1 MNIRIISAGA
11 GSGKTYRLTQE
22 MVNLLEGKSGEK
34 VRASGIIATTFTKK
48 AASELQERV
57 RVKLLESGLSEE
69 ADDLANAMIGT
80 VHSLG
85 TKLLKRFAFEAGVSP
100 EVDII
105 ADEDVQVMFNES
117 LAAILKPALIGEMET
132 LAERLGFNKRDRYDW
147 RKEVRSLTDIARS
160 NNFSEA
166 VLRESLDKSLESFFQ
181 YLPEKSELTAKEFN
195 DRFLDIMDMTLHNIR
210 NNEDSTKTTQSILN
224 NVQTTR
230 NNLHARRELNWYEW
244 VRIWKGGAKIGKKSR
259 EDYEE
264 LRDFAAEHA
273 THPQFHAD
281 IRAFVSHIFE
291 IAIAAL
297 HEYDQYKKRRGLIDY
312 TDMEV
317 SVLYLLDHPQVKA
330 VLQEELDL
338 LMVDEFQDTNP
349 IQLEIFLKLS
359 RLAKHSVWVGDPKQS
374 IYGFRGAE
382 PALMQ
387 AIIDK
392 TGGVKPED
400 IQKYSWRSRQEL
412 VYAAND
418 LFCRAFSH
426 MPTEQV
432 ALEPRRTKSGNEFF
446 PAESIELDTALK
458 HWHFQH
464 EGGKRPP
471 GKPWA
476 ENCIAASVR
485 QLLEEGL
492 HIIDRHTGECRKA
505 VAGDIA
511 VLCRSNK
518 ECLEV
523 ADALHREG
531 LKAAIARSGLVFTP
545 EVQLVLACLKY
556 ILHRSDSLS
565 VAEILRLASDY
576 DIERIIELRLAYLD
590 KRDEDGK
597 RPYKWTETHPIIDQ
611 LDDLRSEVVEL
622 SGSELLNLVI
632 EELDLR
638 RIIATWGNARQRF
651 DNIDALR
658 KIALAYEDA
667 CNRLHSAASLGGFLL
682 WLNEKANESGDEQGA
697 RENPEAVNVMTYHK
711 SKGLEWNVVICHSL
725 ENTLRDKVWGM
736 GIVSENEEVDL
747 ENPLAN
753 RWLRYWI
760 NPYAD
765 QVKGTDLQENI
776 NQSEVKHDAQASALQ
791 EEARLLYVG
800 MTRARD
806 YLVLPTRQSPTKWL
820 NRVWNEGDE
829 NIPTL
834 DSQSYDSPWKWNKQ
848 IVPIDTKLA
857 FFDKQFE
864 HAGAQ
869 QEIAQYFEERAGS
882 QHHPT
887 LKPDMAVDMELSFK
901 LVNQVDISPVK
912 ARDDA
917 DELTIARL
925 YRAFLFADTP
935 DADVSVREAIATQLI
950 NEFEVV
956 GIVEEKHLLNPSQ
969 SFYNFLKKNIHFNK
983 IYKNYPVSHIE
994 NGQVFEATT
1003 DLLLETDKGNVI
1015 VQYHSNTIHI
1025 KKIHAIL
1032 KEFAPALHRMKSCT
1046 DAVECWVYFGL
1057 SGVLVQVTLT

>member
-57 RVKLLESGLSEE
+57 RVKLLESGMSEE

-117 LAAILKPALIGEMET
+117 LASILKPALIGEMEA
-132 LAERLGFNKRDRYDW
+132 LAERLGFNKKDRYDW
-147 RKEVRSLTDIARS
+147 RKEVRTLTDIARS
-160 NNFSEA
+160 NNFSEE
-166 VLRESLDKSLESFFQ
+166 VLRESRDKSLLSFFQ
-181 YLPEKSELTAKEFN
+181 YLPEPSERAAEEFN
-195 DRFLDIMDMTLHNIR
+195 TQFLDIMDVTMHNIR
-210 NNEDSTKTTQSILN
+210 NNEDSTKATQGILN

-230 NNLHARRELNWYEW
+230 NNLAARGELNWYEW
-244 VRIWKGGAKIGKKSR
+244 VRIWKGRAKIGKKSR
-259 EDYEE
+259 DDYAD
-264 LRDFAAEHA
+264 LADWADQHTA
-273 THPQFHAD
+273 HPQFHAD
-281 IRAFVSHIFE
+281 IRAFVSHIFD
-291 IAIAAL
+291 IAIDAL

-330 VLQEELDL
+330 VLQDELDL

-412 VYAAND
+412 VYASND

-426 MPTEQV
+426 MPVEQV

-492 HIIDRHTGECRKA
+492 HIIDRHTGECRK
-505 VAGDIA
+505 VVPGDIA
-511 VLCRSNK
+511 VLCRSNRD
-518 ECLEV
+518 CLEV

-531 LKAAIARSGLVFTP
+531 LKAAIARSGLIYTP
-545 EVQLVLACLKY
+545 EAQLVLACLKY
-556 ILHRSDSLS
+556 ILYRGDSLS

-576 DIERIIELRLAYLD
+576 DIERIIELRLSYLD
-590 KRDEDGK
+590 KKEKGE
-597 RPYKWTETHPIIDQ
+597 RPYKWTETHPLIDQ
-611 LDDLRSEVVEL
+611 LDELREEVTEL

-658 KIALAYEDA
+658 KIALGYEDA

-682 WLNEKANESGDEQGA
+682 WLNEKANESADEQGA

-736 GIVSENEEVDL
+736 SIVSENDEVDL

-765 QVKGTDLQENI
+765 QVKGTHLQEDI
-776 NQSEVKHDAQASALQ
+776 DQSEVKHDAQASALQ

-806 YLVLPTRQSPTKWL
+806 YLVLPTRQAPTKWL

-829 NIPTL
+829 KIPSL
-834 DSQSYDSPWKWNKQ
+834 DADSYDSPWKWNEQ

-864 HAGAQ
+864 HAGTQ
-869 QEIAQYFEERAGS
+869 QEVAHFFEERAGT
-882 QHHPT
+882 QHHPM
-887 LKPDMAVDMELSFK
+887 LKPDVLAEENVVFNVLQQIE
-901 LVNQVDISPVK
+901 ITPVK

-917 DELTIARL
+917 EELAAAQL
-925 YRAFLFADTP
+925 YRAFLFADKP
-935 DADVSVREAIATQLI
+935 DTDDIQRKEIATRLI
-950 NEFEVV
+950 YEFEMV
-956 GIVEEKHLLNPSQ
+956 GTVEEKHLLNASHD
-969 SFYNFLKKNIHFNK
+969 FYVHLKNNINYSK
-983 IYKNYPVSHIE
+983 LYKNYPISQNN
-994 NGQVFEATT
+994 NGQLFEAVT
-1003 DLLLETDKGNVI
+1003 DILLETEKGNVL
-1015 VQYHSNTIHI
+1015 VQYNSNAIHI
-1025 KKIHAIL
+1025 KKINAAL
-1032 KEFAPALHRMKSCT
+1032 KDVAPVLHRMKGCT
-1046 DAVECWVYFGL
+1046 SAVECWVYFGL
-1057 SGVLVQVTLT
+1057 SGVLVQMEM

>member
-11 GSGKTYRLTQE
+11 GSGKTYRLTEE
-22 MVNLLEGKSGEK
+22 MVNLLKGKSGEK

-57 RVKLLESGLSEE
+57 RVKLLESGMSDE

-117 LAAILKPALIGEMET
+117 LASILKPTLIGEMEA
-132 LAERLGFNKRDRYDW
+132 LAERLGFNKKDRYDW

-166 VLRESLDKSLESFFQ
+166 ILLESRDKSLESFFQ
-181 YLPEKSELTAKEFN
+181 YLPEKSDLLAEEFN
-195 DRFLDIMDMTLHNIR
+195 TQFLDLMDMTLHNIR
-210 NNEDSTKTTQSILN
+210 NNEDSTKTTQTTLS
-224 NVQTTR
+224 NVQNTR
-230 NNLHARRELNWYEW
+230 NNLAARRELNWYEW

-264 LRDFAAEHA
+264 LASLAAKHN

-297 HEYDQYKKRRGLIDY
+297 NEYDLYKKRRGLIDY

-330 VLQEELDL
+330 VLQDEIDL

-359 RLAKHSVWVGDPKQS
+359 RLANHSVWVGDPKQS

-387 AIIDK
+387 AIIEK
-392 TGGVKPED
+392 TGGVKSED
-400 IQKYSWRSRQEL
+400 IQKYSWRSREDL
-412 VYAAND
+412 VYAANA
-418 LFCRAFSH
+418 LFCKAFSH
-426 MPTEQV
+426 MPQEQV
-432 ALEPRRTKSGNEFF
+432 ALEPQRTKSGNANFL
-446 PAESIELDTALK
+446 AESIELDTALK

-471 GKPWA
+471 GKPWT
-476 ENCIAASVR
+476 ESCIAASVR

-492 HIIDRHTGECRKA
+492 HIVDRHTGVCRKA
-505 VAGDIA
+505 MPGDIS
-511 VLCRSNK
+511 VLCRSNRD
-518 ECLEV
+518 CLEV

-531 LKAAIARSGLVFTP
+531 LKAAIARNGLTDTP
-545 EVQLVLACLKY
+545 EAQLVLACLKY
-556 ILHRSDSLS
+556 ILYSGDSLS
-565 VAEILRLASDY
+565 VAEILRLASNY
-576 DIERIIELRLAYLD
+576 DIKQIIELRLSYLD
-590 KRDEDGK
+590 KKEKGE
-597 RPYKWTETHPIIDQ
+597 RPYKWTKTHLIIDQ
-611 LDDLRSEVVEL
+611 LDELRQEVTEL

-658 KIALAYEDA
+658 KIALGYEDA

-682 WLNEKANESGDEQGA
+682 WLNEKANESKDEQGA
-697 RENPEAVNVMTYHK
+697 RENPEAVNVMTYHR

-736 GIVSENEEVDL
+736 SIVAENEEVDL

-776 NQSEVKHDAQASALQ
+776 DQSKVKLEAQMSALQ

-806 YLVLPTRQSPTKWL
+806 YLILPTRQAPTKWL
-820 NRVWNEGDE
+820 NRVSNEGDE

-834 DSQSYDSPWKWNKQ
+834 DSESYESPWTWAEKAIQ
-848 IVPIDTKLA
+848 IDTKIA

-869 QEIAQYFEERAGS
+869 QEVAHYFEERAGS
-882 QHHPT
+882 QSHPM
-887 LKPDMAVDMELSFK
+887 LKPDIIENEDVKFNIVQQIEI
-901 LVNQVDISPVK
+901 QPVK

-917 DELTIARL
+917 DEHTVSSL
-925 YRAFLFADTP
+925 YRAFLFADMP
-935 DADVSVREAIATQLI
+935 DADNVEREKIATQLI
-950 NEFEVV
+950 HEFEVV
-956 GIVEEKHLLNPSQ
+956 GIVEEKYLLNAS
-969 SFYNFLKKNIHFNK
+969 SNFYTFLQKNIKINK
-983 IYKNYPVSHIE
+983 LYKNYPVSQNN
-994 NGQVFEATT
+994 NGQLFEAVT
-1003 DLLLETDKGNVI
+1003 DMLLETDKGNVI
-1015 VQYHSNTIHI
+1015 IQYNSNAIHI
-1025 KKIHAIL
+1025 KKLNAAV
-1032 KEFAPALHRMKSCT
+1032 KDVAPVLHRMKACT
-1046 DAVECWVYFGL
+1046 NAVECWVYFGL
-1057 SGVLVQVTLT
+1057 SGVLVQVVT